1 MTLEKL
7 VEVLRDGDTFL
18 VKLPNK
24 LKAMLKKDGTLL
36 TQKNLSLGSISYLD
50 SD

>member
-24 LKAMLKKDGTLL
+24 LKAMLKKDDTLL
-36 TQKNLSLGSISYLD
+36 TQKNLSLGSIRYLD
-50 SD
+50 

>member
-24 LKAMLKKDGTLL
+24 LKAMLKKDDTLL
-36 TQKNLSLGSISYLD
+36 TQKNLSLGSISNLD